1 MKITKE
7 KSEKNRQNLLESAA
21 RLFCERGVDG
31 TGVADICKNAG
42 LTHGALYSHFESK
55 DDLAAEALAYE
66 LGKSL
71 PRMKKVGR
79 GKEPTLASYLENYLS
94 ADHRDNIAG
103 GCPIAASTSEIARH
117 GSSLSNSFTNGFLQM
132 VDAVESVL
140 NPARKKENHRRA
152 LMIVST
158 MIGAV
163 AAARATAKSDADL
176 SNEILADVRELL
188 IKLDDPK

>member
-7 KSEKNRQNLLESAA
+7 KSEKNRQDLLEAAA

-31 TGVADICKNAG
+31 TGVADICKKAG

-79 GKEPTLASYLENYLS
+79 GQEPTLAAYLDNYLS
-94 ADHRDNIAG
+94 AEHRDNIAG
-103 GCPIAASTSEIARH
+103 GCPIAASASEIARH
-117 GSSLSNSFTNGFLQM
+117 GSSLSSSFTDGFLQM

-140 NPARKKENHRRA
+140 NPSRKKHNHRRA
-152 LMIVST
+152 VMIVST

-163 AAARATAKSDADL
+163 AAARATMKSDADL

-188 IKLDDPK
+188 TKLDDPK